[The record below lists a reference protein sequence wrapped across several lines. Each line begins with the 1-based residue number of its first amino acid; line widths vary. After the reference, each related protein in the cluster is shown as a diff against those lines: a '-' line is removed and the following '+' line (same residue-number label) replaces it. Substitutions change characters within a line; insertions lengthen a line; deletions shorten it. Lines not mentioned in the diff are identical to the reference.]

1 VGCCW
6 LPGCCGRIIMVTTNC
21 VWFAYCAVLLASASA
36 HSSLISPKPR
46 NAIDGNDPR
55 WQHGNSRLTLRPYL
69 LAAVLPAASI
79 VRHRVATG
87 KSSPDLW
94 QKDLGPLWGQ
104 ACACANGSSVCD
116 IGQTCLWMSVGCSLG
131 CAECD
136 GGTINGKSVGTNP
149 NGIDRCSSGF
159 RGWTNNDPLT
169 RTFNRNCSGDCI
181 GTEHDFTK
189 YNPWR
194 APGLAPVYDS
204 CGRAG
209 GGPRPTGGKG
219 EYVNTSFATFG
230 QLGSTLPK
238 QPSGAVWKA
247 GSVVETLWNVRANQ

>member
-1 VGCCW
+1 MIHAGSTVTHD
-6 LPGCCGRIIMVTTNC
+6 LP
-21 VWFAYCAVLLASASA
+21 
-36 HSSLISPKPR
+36 SPY
-46 NAIDGNDPR
+46 A
-55 WQHGNSRLTLRPYL
+55 LTFLP
-69 LAAVLPAASI
+69 PAASI
-79 VRHRVATG
+79 VRHRVVTG

-159 RGWTNNDPLT
+159 RGWTNNDPLP

>member
-1 VGCCW
+1 
-6 LPGCCGRIIMVTTNC
+6 LPQVNRRQTCGRRISARYGDRLARAQTAVP
-21 VWFAYCAVLLASASA
+21 CATSARRACGCQS
-36 HSSLISPKPR
+36 
-46 NAIDGNDPR
+46 
-55 WQHGNSRLTLRPYL
+55 
-69 LAAVLPAASI
+69 
-79 VRHRVATG
+79 VA
-87 KSSPDLW
+87 
-94 QKDLGPLWGQ
+94 
-104 ACACANGSSVCD
+104 
-116 IGQTCLWMSVGCSLG
+116 
-131 CAECD
+131 AECD